1 MGVVLFGSSGIS
13 PPTSSERNRQGRSG
27 KCQAMARKRRGKSM
41 KNLMMI
47 NGVKAFIDYDPD
59 AETFRG
65 EFVGLNG
72 GADFYGESIAQL
84 ETEGA
89 KSLSVFLEMCKERDI
104 EPYKNFSGKF
114 NVRISPEVHARLNE
128 IALSQSISLNAAV
141 ENAVYDY
148 IEHSA

>member
-1 MGVVLFGSSGIS
+1 
-13 PPTSSERNRQGRSG
+13 
-27 KCQAMARKRRGKSM
+27 M

-72 GADFYGESIAQL
+72 GADFYGESVAQL
-84 ETEGA
+84 EAEGA
-89 KSLSVFLEMCKERDI
+89 KSLSVFLEMCQERGI

-114 NVRISPEVHARLNE
+114 NVRISPDVHARLNE

-141 ENAVYDY
+141 ENAVNDY
-148 IEHSA
+148 IAHSA

>member
-1 MGVVLFGSSGIS
+1 
-13 PPTSSERNRQGRSG
+13 
-27 KCQAMARKRRGKSM
+27 M

-47 NGVKAFIDYDPD
+47 NGVKAFIDYEPD
-59 AETFRG
+59 DETFRG

-72 GADFYGESIAQL
+72 GADFCGESIAKL
-84 ETEGA
+84 KAEGA
-89 KSLSVFLEMCKERDI
+89 KSLSVFLDMCQERGI

-114 NVRISPEVHARLNE
+114 NVQISPDVHARLNE

-141 ENAVYDY
+141 EKVVNDY